1 VQAAAFYPLNVGI
14 ASVSGIGGFL
24 AGASAARSIIQGI
37 EKKGEYRQSRKRILL
52 WFGLG
57 LGAVSVI
64 LAILFYLIVSETV
77 PLNILTQFYSVYT
90 ALPALYLGGVVTF
103 RSWELK
109 KGKEIHW
116 EGAWIGT
123 FYAIPKGL
131 TWQEQYTYRDQ
142 QRERMRAGNPPE
154 PTAPNNPPSK

>member
-1 VQAAAFYPLNVGI
+1 M
-14 ASVSGIGGFL
+14 
-24 AGASAARSIIQGI
+24 
-37 EKKGEYRQSRKRILL
+37 
-52 WFGLG
+52 
-57 LGAVSVI
+57 SVI

-123 FYAIPKGL
+123 FYATPKGL
-131 TWQEQYTYRDQ
+131 TWQEQYIYRYQ
-142 QRERMRAGNPPE
+142 QRERMRARNPPE
-154 PTAPNNPPSK
+154 PAAPNNPPSK

>member
-1 VQAAAFYPLNVGI
+1 
-14 ASVSGIGGFL
+14 
-24 AGASAARSIIQGI
+24 
-37 EKKGEYRQSRKRILL
+37 
-52 WFGLG
+52 LG

-90 ALPALYLGGVVTF
+90 ALPVLYLGGVVTF

-131 TWQEQYTYRDQ
+131 TWQEQYTYETSSESECEPETHRNRLLPTIHPRNRSDLGHEIC
-142 QRERMRAGNPPE
+142 RFMWFNLRPGATRTGKFSWKYPDPSSFAEEERFL
-154 PTAPNNPPSK
+154 T